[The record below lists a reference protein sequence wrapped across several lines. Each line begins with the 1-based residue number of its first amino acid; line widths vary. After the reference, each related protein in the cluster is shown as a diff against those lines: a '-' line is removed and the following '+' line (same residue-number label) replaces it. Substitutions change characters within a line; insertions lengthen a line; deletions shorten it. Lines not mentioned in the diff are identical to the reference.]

1 MMCPGRTGPTAA
13 RHWLIGRESSKG
25 EVNRMDVAPS
35 TLPLPIADCPRP
47 RQLPLPGFDGH
58 RDHAP
63 RIPRSSAPRA
73 APRLLPDPLMAAYP
87 SRLQA
92 QGVARASLAA
102 YCYQLR
108 AIRLIAARFA
118 GRAVTCI
125 ELFRDPDL
133 LGRALVD
140 DTAPTR
146 GTRLS
151 RWTLAQRRSALRS
164 FATVMRP
171 ELLALLAEEPSAAL
185 DRALRGVADRVGT
198 GYRLTGGAPR
208 HRGGDVPA
216 AADIAAIV
224 AGAGA
229 EAGYAGRRNAA
240 FFAILAATGARVN
253 ALRGLDGADAVELWS
268 GHVRLML
275 HEKGKAEP
283 REVELS
289 RDLGAALRDY
299 IDAFNL
305 QAARSRWRTR
315 IRLGERG
322 PIWRGLG
329 GRRWSYAA
337 VRSTLRAA
345 CRSAGVEPFH
355 PHALRRAFATDAA
368 SLLPRHIVA
377 RAGGLQ
383 GLERLDDHYVRPRP
397 RDLWAKLER
406 GGCTHAA
413 GRREGWSV
421 DASVAAI

>member
-1 MMCPGRTGPTAA
+1 
-13 RHWLIGRESSKG
+13 
-25 EVNRMDVAPS
+25 MDVALS
-35 TLPLPIADCPRP
+35 ILPLPITDCPRS

-58 RDHAP
+58 RGHAP
-63 RIPRSSAPRA
+63 QIPRSSAPRGA
-73 APRLLPDPLMAAYP
+73 SRVPPDPLMAAYP

-108 AIRLIAARFA
+108 AIRLIAARIA

-140 DTAPTR
+140 DTAPAR
-146 GTRLS
+146 GTQLS
-151 RWTLAQRRSALRS
+151 RWTLAQRRSAIRS

-171 ELLALLAEEPSAAL
+171 ELLALLAEEPGAAV

-208 HRGGDVPA
+208 RRGGDVPA

-224 AGAGA
+224 AAAGA
-229 EAGYAGRRNAA
+229 EAGYAGRRNAV
-240 FFAILAATGARVN
+240 FFRILAATGARVN
-253 ALRGLDGADAVELWS
+253 ALRELDGADAVVLPS
-268 GHVRLML
+268 GRVRLLL

-289 RDLGAALRDY
+289 HELGAALRAYVDS
-299 IDAFNL
+299 FNL
-305 QAARSRWRTR
+305 QAARSRWRGR

-345 CRSAGVEPFH
+345 CRAAGVEPFH

-377 RAGGLQ
+377 QAGGWQ

-397 RDLWAKLER
+397 RDLWAKLESD
-406 GGCTHAA
+406 GCTHAPS
-413 GRREGWSV
+413 RREGWSV
-421 DASVAAI
+421 DAPVVAV